1 MYKNNPP
8 RINCQL
14 PLLGLVIAIS
24 LAPAASCREWSID
37 GRTVNPSK
45 VIDQAQSKGTIS
57 VAQAEQLRN
66 EELKLADADKNPA
79 QQASTRRSVL
89 ALVRKVEDM
98 QSQRAASASFSGAEQ
113 ANPALAN
120 VSQEKRDDVL
130 ILQNVRTRLT
140 GDPSLSSRAQNV
152 ELSVD
157 NRMLTLRG
165 AVTSVIERD
174 AVLAIARQYVG
185 KDHVFDQLVVEGK

>member
-1 MYKNNPP
+1 MCKYNPLKT
-8 RINCQL
+8 NCQL
-14 PLLGLVIAIS
+14 TLLALATAVC
-24 LAPAASCREWSID
+24 LAPGAFCREWSID

-57 VAQAEQLRN
+57 IEQAEQLRS
-66 EELKLADADKNPA
+66 EEQKLADADKNPT

-89 ALVRKVEDM
+89 ALVRRVEDIE
-98 QSQRAASASFSGAEQ
+98 SQRAASASFSGAEQ
-113 ANPALAN
+113 ASPPGAN

-130 ILQNVRTRLT
+130 ILQNIRSRIK
-140 GDPSLSSRAQNV
+140 GNPSLSSRAQNL

-165 AVTSVIERD
+165 AVTSVTERD

-185 KDHVFDQLVVEGK
+185 KDHVFDQLLVEGK